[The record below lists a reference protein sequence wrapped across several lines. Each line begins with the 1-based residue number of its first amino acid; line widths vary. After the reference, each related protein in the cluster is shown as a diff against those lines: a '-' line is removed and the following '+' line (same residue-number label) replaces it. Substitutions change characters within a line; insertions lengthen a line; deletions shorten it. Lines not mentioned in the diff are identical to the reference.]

1 MLGRRPTQTTFAD
14 TDEWYKRIPARSVW
28 AQIRAWTAAHLH
40 DADFA
45 HWYAETGRPSIP
57 PSIIVPLLI
66 LALRQGWSDQEAVD
80 AAFYDDQVKFALGL
94 SRSPEI
100 AIERSTLCKYRG
112 RLLAAEA
119 DRQLLR
125 QTLSVAAD
133 AGLLGAEEDLVDSF
147 MVAGAAARQGTL
159 TLIRRAV
166 AAVLRQGAAERI
178 PAPAL
183 QRTDYAE
190 RRRPAIAWADAT
202 ARQALLQELVADGRT
217 CGAWY
222 TGARAGSESLQQAV
236 QLLVT
241 VTEQD
246 LEPDPDGGVRIAQR
260 VAPDRVISTVDPAMR
275 HGRKTTAT
283 KVDGYKSHQLTQS
296 TPPATGARLVTAVV
310 VSPANVADGDMLAV
324 LVTER
329 EALTDQAPAQVMG
342 DTAYGPTTVQAAVT
356 AVAPT
361 TRVVAPVP
369 PANNRGGL
377 FPKTAFAIDEAT
389 ETVTCPGGQAV
400 SYAARRP
407 RRDGRRVVRW
417 ATATCQ
423 ACPLRTHCVAG
434 SRPRSLQIRP
444 DEAAIQNS
452 DGMGCRRS
460 AATAASV
467 RAQLAAR
474 DSSTGTGRPPVPW
487 STCSSAFTTSRTTHS
502 APRIASTSMLASAH
516 RSASRRAAGCG
527 ASPQCRL
534 RRVPSALRIRP
545 GVPQLAAHS
554 VGCKPASAIR
564 APPLT
569 ATAHPGPY
577 KIATSV
583 RVRRAHG

>member
-1 MLGRRPTQTTFAD
+1 MLGRRPTQTSFAD

-28 AQIRAWTAAHLH
+28 AQLRAWTTAHLH

-45 HWYAETGRPSIP
+45 HWYAEGGRPSIP
-57 PSIIVPLLI
+57 PSIILPLLI

-80 AAFYDDQVKFALGL
+80 AAFYDDRVKFALGL

-112 RLLAAEA
+112 RLLAADT

-125 QTLSVAAD
+125 QTLTVAAE
-133 AGLLGAEEDLVDSF
+133 AGLLGADEDLVDSF

-178 PAPAL
+178 PAPSL

-190 RRRPAIAWADAT
+190 RRRPAIPWADPA
-202 ARQALLQELVADGRT
+202 ARQALLQELVADSRA

-310 VSPANVADGDMLAV
+310 VSPANGADGEMLPA

-329 EALTDQAPAQVMG
+329 EALTGEAPRQVMG

-361 TRVVAPVP
+361 TTVVAPVP
-369 PANNRGGL
+369 PANNHGGL
-377 FPKTAFAIDEAT
+377 FPKTAFGVDCAA
-389 ETVTCPGGQAV
+389 ETVTCPQGVTV
-400 SYAARRP
+400 SYAGARP
-407 RRDGRRVVRW
+407 RRDGRRVVHW
-417 ATATCQ
+417 APATCQ
-423 ACPLRTHCVAG
+423 ACPLRPQCVTGAR
-434 SRPRSLQIRP
+434 SRSLSIRP
-444 DEAAIQNS
+444 DEAAVQ
-452 DGMGCRRS
+452 
-460 AATAASV
+460 
-467 RAQLAAR
+467 AAR
-474 DSSTGTGRPPVPW
+474 QAQATEAWQTHYRLRSHVEHVQAQQSRHGGRQGRYWGERKTLWQARMVAVAYNIMELARVAALPPPVPGEVC
-487 STCSSAFTTSRTTHS
+487 T
-502 APRIASTSMLASAH
+502 
-516 RSASRRAAGCG
+516 
-527 ASPQCRL
+527 
-534 RRVPSALRIRP
+534 
-545 GVPQLAAHS
+545 
-554 VGCKPASAIR
+554 
-564 APPLT
+564 
-569 ATAHPGPY
+569 
-577 KIATSV
+577 
-583 RVRRAHG
+583 